1 MLKMSEQQ
9 RFETIRQWVRD
20 WVAQN
25 RAVFAE
31 RGGEMK
37 ERDGMDDDGTAFYA
51 VDCNRAAPFARDF
64 VGNE

>member
-1 MLKMSEQQ
+1 MNEQKQ
-9 RFETIRQWVRD
+9 VEIIRQWVRD

-37 ERDGMDDDGTAFYA
+37 ERDGMDDGTAFYA

>member
-1 MLKMSEQQ
+1 MGARLGSAEP
-9 RFETIRQWVRD
+9 RRIC
-20 WVAQN
+20 
-25 RAVFAE
+25 RA
-31 RGGEMK
+31 GEMK

>member
-1 MLKMSEQQ
+1 MC
-9 RFETIRQWVRD
+9 D

>member
-1 MLKMSEQQ
+1 MSKNKLKPS
-9 RFETIRQWVRD
+9 RQWVRD
-20 WVAQN
+20 WVVQN